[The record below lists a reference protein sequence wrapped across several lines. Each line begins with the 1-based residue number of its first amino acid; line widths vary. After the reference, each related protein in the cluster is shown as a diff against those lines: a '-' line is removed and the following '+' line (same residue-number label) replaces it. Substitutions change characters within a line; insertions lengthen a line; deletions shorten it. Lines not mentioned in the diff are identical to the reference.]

1 MQEALA
7 IAQEETRRCLF
18 GQYRFTEWTMPEP
31 PQERDKG
38 ALATLSPKGIQV
50 LDINARNGIVSARS
64 KFSQIPRE
72 ILSWFEHFEKK
83 GIKAA
88 IVKKCDSEKYA
99 IIRDGEDHSA
109 GIEEPEFI
117 TKADVIILKRCHGF
131 TINIQEY

>member
-1 MQEALA
+1 MREALA
-7 IAQEETRRCLF
+7 IDREGKKRCLF

-31 PQERDKG
+31 PRERGKG
-38 ALATLSPKGIQV
+38 VLATVSSTGIQA
-50 LDINARNGIVSARS
+50 LDGNARNGTVPASP
-64 KFSQIPRE
+64 KFNRIPRE

-99 IIRDGEDHSA
+99 ILRHGEEHST

-117 TKADVIILKRCHGF
+117 TKSDVIILKRCHGF
-131 TINIQEY
+131 TMNIQEY

>member
-1 MQEALA
+1 MREALA
-7 IAQEETRRCLF
+7 IGREEKRRCLF

-31 PQERDKG
+31 RERGKG
-38 ALATLSPKGIQV
+38 VLATVSPKGIQV
-50 LDINARNGIVSARS
+50 VDGNARNGTVPASS
-64 KFSQIPRE
+64 KFHRIPRE

-99 IIRDGEDHSA
+99 ILRHGEEHSA

-117 TKADVIILKRCHGF
+117 TKSDVIILKRCHGF
-131 TINIQEY
+131 TMNIQEY